1 MSDMLAGEI
10 IIHPSRM
17 TNLLALLILA
27 AAPPPVEISTLV
39 VPIRADLG
47 ALSAVVETH
56 VPKQGGDSEVH
67 KGITVEYDVV
77 RDPIVL
83 RMIGPG
89 LHATTVARYSL
100 QACRGRFPCLS
111 CGLREPRREAQI
123 SLHSKLE
130 WDAAWR
136 IRSTTRALPVHYPKR
151 CEVTWFDFD
160 ITRRYIA
167 PEVEKQLAI
176 AARTIDRNVPRL
188 ASIRPQ
194 AEQIWSSLQ
203 TPFELAPRTW
213 LVLEPVSVTLT
224 PIVGQDLVA
233 TSTLT
238 LHAKTRVVVGN
249 QPAAS
254 ATSLPP
260 LRVAPSSGEGL
271 RVPFDLELPYD
282 DASRLASAEF
292 AGKTYK
298 VSGRDLRVESIR
310 ILPGANGKL
319 MLEAAIDYRGG
330 RLRSYRGLV
339 WLEGAPQFDAATS
352 SVIVPDLDYT
362 LERRRRNPFL
372 RIVER
377 AVHLGV
383 RAQLRDNARF
393 PLAPRIDEVRAE
405 IGRALT
411 RRLAPNVFLRGRADA
426 IQPVSV
432 TPLEKTMSI
441 RIVATGAAEI
451 AITR

>member
-1 MSDMLAGEI
+1 MSV
-10 IIHPSRM
+10 PQ
-17 TNLLALLILA
+17 
-27 AAPPPVEISTLV
+27 VEISTIV

-47 ALSAVVETH
+47 ALTAVVETH
-56 VPKQGGDSEVH
+56 VPKSGGDSEVQN
-67 KGITVEYDVV
+67 GITIDYDVT

-89 LHATTVARYSL
+89 LHATTTARYSL
-100 QACRGRFPCLS
+100 QACRGRFPCIS
-111 CGLREPRREAQI
+111 CGLGEPRREAQI
-123 SLHSKLE
+123 TLHSKLE
-130 WDAAWR
+130 WDGAWR
-136 IRSTTRALPVHYPKR
+136 IRSTTRPLPVHYPRK

-176 AARTIDRNVPRL
+176 AARTIDRNVPQL
-188 ASIRPQ
+188 TSIRPQ
-194 AEQIWSSLQ
+194 AQQIWSSLQ

-213 LVLEPVSVTLT
+213 LVLEPMSVALT
-224 PIVGQDLVA
+224 PIAGQGMVA

-238 LHAKTRVVVGN
+238 LQARTRVVVGN
-249 QPAAS
+249 KPAT
-254 ATSLPP
+254 TSTPLPP
-260 LRVAPSSGEGL
+260 LRVAAPAASGI
-271 RVPFDLELPYD
+271 RIPFDLELPYE

-298 VSGRDLRVESIR
+298 VDGRDLTVESIR
-310 ILPGANGKL
+310 ILPGAKGKL
-319 MLEAAIDYRGG
+319 MIEASIDYRGG
-330 RLRSYRGLV
+330 RLRNYRGLV
-339 WLEGAPQFDAATS
+339 WLEGTPRFDPATS

-377 AVHLGV
+377 AVHVGV
-383 RAQLRDNARF
+383 RAELRENARF
-393 PLAPRIDEVRAE
+393 DIGPRINEVRAE

-411 RRLAPNVFLRGRADA
+411 RNLAPNVLMRGRADA

-432 TPLEKTMSI
+432 TPLAETMSI
-441 RIVATGAAEI
+441 RIIATGVAEVEI
-451 AITR
+451 KSSF